1 MAKKAKA
8 RPTRPLEKAL
18 GDAFRAKEAE
28 ATPAALKDHVDRLTG
43 EPPKP
48 PRRN

>member
-1 MAKKAKA
+1 MTKTPKAAAKA
-8 RPTRPLEKAL
+8 SPDKAL
-18 GDAFRAKEAE
+18 CEAFRAVEAQ
-28 ATPAALKDHVDRLTG
+28 PAPEVLKDHVDRLTG